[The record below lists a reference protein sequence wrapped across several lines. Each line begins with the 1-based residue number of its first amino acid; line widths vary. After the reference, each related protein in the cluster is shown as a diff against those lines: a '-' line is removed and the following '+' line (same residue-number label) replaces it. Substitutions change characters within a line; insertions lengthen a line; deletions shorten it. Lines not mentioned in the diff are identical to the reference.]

1 VDSADEELD
10 ALLDEV
16 EARAADPE
24 FLRRVRE
31 LSPRDLALLRE
42 IEALPCNQ
50 PVQDKSWVLRA
61 EESRRRL
68 FREAWRVTWR

>member
-1 VDSADEELD
+1 MDERLD

-16 EARAADPE
+16 DARAADPE

-42 IEALPCNQ
+42 IEDLPCNR
-50 PVQDKSWVLRA
+50 PGQDKSWVLRVA
-61 EESRRRL
+61 RRARGAIAGSRRL
-68 FREAWRVTWR
+68 T